1 MKHKFLGI
9 YVLALVMVLGVSL
22 VSADTECPT
31 NSCPLN
37 VTLNLGNSAPVITSV
52 TAPANIVL
60 NGGTNKIVYILFVA
74 DDANGN
80 TDLNDS
86 SAKVDMEDE
95 AANIITSSG
104 CTASVVNVS
113 ATEYN
118 CTLSFPYYSRD
129 DSWTVTASIADNA
142 AATDTDN
149 TQFSTV
155 GALDF
160 VTQDITT
167 IAWATA
173 AVGATDLASDAPM
186 VITNGGNQAYATIAV
201 TAYNATGGAST
212 IPASDFGVS
221 STAAKYA
228 ALIEGTPVNSDATMT
243 LAVNSTPYNVY
254 FFVTLV
260 PGLEATTYTQ
270 QNIWTVSVA

>member
-1 MKHKFLGI
+1 M
-9 YVLALVMVLGVSL
+9 
-22 VSADTECPT
+22 
-31 NSCPLN
+31 
-37 VTLNLGNSAPVITSV
+37 
-52 TAPANIVL
+52 
-60 NGGTNKIVYILFVA
+60 
-74 DDANGN
+74 
-80 TDLNDS
+80 
-86 SAKVDMEDE
+86 
-95 AANIITSSG
+95 
-104 CTASVVNVS
+104 
-113 ATEYN
+113 
-118 CTLSFPYYSRD
+118 
-129 DSWTVTASIADNA
+129 
-142 AATDTDN
+142 
-149 TQFSTV
+149 
-155 GALDF
+155 DF